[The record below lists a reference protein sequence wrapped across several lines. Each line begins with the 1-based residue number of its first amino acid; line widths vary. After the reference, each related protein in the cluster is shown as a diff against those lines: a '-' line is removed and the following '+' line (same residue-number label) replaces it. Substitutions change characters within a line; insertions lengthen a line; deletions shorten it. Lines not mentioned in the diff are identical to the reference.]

1 MLFPVGTDEFREPIW
16 RSIEHRQE
24 QDKTKKMR
32 KKIWVC
38 VLTFFGVRVC
48 CLLRLP
54 MNRTPPKFRDSR
66 WQTHQKG
73 DPISFFLW
81 YFSTGQFLFQIVI
94 LNRF

>member
-38 VLTFFGVRVC
+38 VLTFLGSVC
-48 CLLRLP
+48 VVSC
-54 MNRTPPKFRDSR
+54 DSR
-66 WQTHQKG
+66 W
-73 DPISFFLW
+73 
-81 YFSTGQFLFQIVI
+81 TGPRRNSVI
-94 LNRF
+94 LVDRRTKKETPSLFSCDISPPASSCFKSLS